1 MRFSRVSFTAGMVL
15 GVCLSGS
22 ANAEGWILQAGSGG
36 CYVEFLTQPVID
48 GYYQLV
54 TGEGC
59 SQPPFDGLTAWRE
72 EGGGWILESSNGMG
86 FTPLA
91 RLDRQPDGS
100 YAGIYGDGDPLT
112 MRPAD
117 DFGAAPAAPNPPSY
131 GSAPVDGSSP
141 SLGSAKSCR
150 MDVATGGCVDPS
162 DDVEPQTSSGWPS
175 VETKTRMNVR
185 SSPSLGATKLGTSEA
200 RMCFD
205 AIRCEYYGPQL
216 WCAIPYGGRTGW
228 LLRSDDEKVYLQNG
242 CG

>member
-1 MRFSRVSFTAGMVL
+1 MKRFPRLPLAAAVLAGLCLAGTA
-15 GVCLSGS
+15 
-22 ANAEGWILQAGSGG
+22 AKADGWILQAGSAG

-100 YAGIYGDGDPLT
+100 YAGIYGDGEPLT
-112 MRPAD
+112 MRPD
-117 DFGAAPAAPNPPSY
+117 
-131 GSAPVDGSSP
+131 DGSGAPPPNAASP
-141 SLGSAKSCR
+141 SLPELGTPTFGSAKSCR
-150 MDVATGGCVDPS
+150 TDVGTGGCVVPT
-162 DDVEPQTSSGWPS
+162 DDIEPQSSPTWPAI
-175 VETKTRMNVR
+175 ETKRPMNIR
-185 SSPSLGATKLGTSEA
+185 SAPSLNASKLGSAGA

-205 AIRCEYYGPQL
+205 ALRCEEWDREV

-228 LLRSDDEKVYLQNG
+228 LLRSDDTRVYLQNG